1 MKIIS
6 KDYLSSYIGDERR
19 EEVINYVREKY
30 GNDRVSK
37 IITLGRMGAKGA
49 INDTARIW
57 NKDTRFSSEIS
68 KLIPSRP
75 NITID
80 EALKESTGLKQLY
93 DGNLE
98 VRDIIDKAKKI
109 EGLLKSSG
117 VHACGIIIGR
127 EAITNFCPQSLV
139 TNRET
144 GKKEWVTQYTMEECE
159 SIGLLKMD
167 FLALKTMTILN
178 ESIEDINESYG
189 QKLAVNNLPVNDVEV
204 YEHIFKG
211 NTRGVFQIESP
222 GMTGFMKNL
231 FQDVP
236 DFLNSISNSSLTK
249 EQIEKKKE
257 EFGDILFERLIAGI
271 SLYRPGP
278 MEEIPNYINNMI
290 NPEQIHYDTP
300 ELESILKNTYG
311 IIIYQEQVINI
322 VIKLAGFSKG
332 QGDWIRKAMGKKKDE
347 ILKEYEPYFIYGS
360 GDAKDKVT
368 KKPLNIVGCIN
379 NEISEDVAKSTWN
392 KMKDFSKYAFNK
404 SHGGGYSL
412 LSYQTAWISH
422 YYPVIFMKSNLN
434 VYITNTNKCKAFLA
448 YCSRKNITVLP
459 PSINKSNK
467 KFSVENNC
475 IRFGFQGIKN
485 LGCSSELIIKERE
498 SERGLF
504 KNFQDFIER
513 MVKYQKTDKRVIEN
527 LIFAGAL
534 DCFKDST
541 RKEKLEII
549 PSILESS
556 KLDKKKNIN
565 GQISLFDIEDFSGI
579 KEIVIPKLGEFNK
592 DYLLE
597 KEKEVANIY
606 ISAHPL
612 DNFMD
617 LLEKEDIVEIVDL
630 ISEDDEYNK
639 KDNENY
645 LTDFVGNTI
654 YVAGIVKD
662 VQIKYSKRN
671 KPFYIFNLEDKTGE
685 IKCVCFNKLKN
696 EDNIVEKKKLIIKA
710 ELTYNDFGYQL
721 NVLSSENLELKIKKN
736 NSILITGS
744 QNRDEAV
751 KQWKYLKEFVNKNK
765 GNSKVY
771 FEFEEVEY
779 SLKNKLN
786 LSWENLYNLQ
796 TVFGENNCKL
806 NISMKNKVHVN

>member
-1 MKIIS
+1 MEIASKI
-6 KDYLSSYIGDERR
+6 YLSTS
-19 EEVINYVREKY
+19 
-30 GNDRVSK
+30 
-37 IITLGRMGAKGA
+37 
-49 INDTARIW
+49 
-57 NKDTRFSSEIS
+57 
-68 KLIPSRP
+68 
-75 NITID
+75 
-80 EALKESTGLKQLY
+80 
-93 DGNLE
+93 
-98 VRDIIDKAKKI
+98 
-109 EGLLKSSG
+109 
-117 VHACGIIIGR
+117 
-127 EAITNFCPQSLV
+127 
-139 TNRET
+139 
-144 GKKEWVTQYTMEECE
+144 
-159 SIGLLKMD
+159 
-167 FLALKTMTILN
+167 
-178 ESIEDINESYG
+178 
-189 QKLAVNNLPVNDVEV
+189 
-204 YEHIFKG
+204 
-211 NTRGVFQIESP
+211 
-222 GMTGFMKNL
+222 
-231 FQDVP
+231 
-236 DFLNSISNSSLTK
+236 
-249 EQIEKKKE
+249 
-257 EFGDILFERLIAGI
+257 
-271 SLYRPGP
+271 
-278 MEEIPNYINNMI
+278 
-290 NPEQIHYDTP
+290 
-300 ELESILKNTYG
+300 
-311 IIIYQEQVINI
+311 
-322 VIKLAGFSKG
+322 
-332 QGDWIRKAMGKKKDE
+332 
-347 ILKEYEPYFIYGS
+347 
-360 GDAKDKVT
+360 
-368 KKPLNIVGCIN
+368 
-379 NEISEDVAKSTWN
+379 
-392 KMKDFSKYAFNK
+392 
-404 SHGGGYSL
+404 GGYSL
-412 LSYQTAWISH
+412 LSIQTAWVSY
-422 YYPVIFMKSNLN
+422 YYPLIFMKSNLN
-434 VYITNTNKCKAFLA
+434 GYITNTNKCKALLA

-467 KFSVENNC
+467 KFTIENNC

-485 LGCSSELIIKERE
+485 LGDSSDLIIEERE
-498 SERGLF
+498 SDRGLF
-504 KNFQDFIER
+504 TSFQNFIER
-513 MVKYQKTDKRVIEN
+513 MVKYKKADKRVIEN
-527 LIFAGAL
+527 LIFSGAL
-534 DCFKDST
+534 DCFMDST

-630 ISEDDEYNK
+630 VSEDDEYNNK

-645 LTDFVGNTI
+645 LTDLVGNTI

-696 EDNIVEKKKLIIKA
+696 EDNIVEKKKVIVKA
-710 ELTYNDFGYQL
+710 ELTHNDFGYQL